1 MKIITNNS
9 AYIQIK
15 DLEKLFN
22 SSLKIPKSIEYSVY
36 LSSNNT
42 TNSLDKNDFI
52 SFNNPSDIEYFNN
65 INWMID
71 YNKLKDYSLIKLI
84 KLAKKIEREQ
94 EKVSKVIDEFA
105 IIKNYIDP
113 KYFEQYELLDYQL
126 YSLFDIIKYKLKPL
140 QKKLPKEIQK
150 KYKKRKKTK

>member
-1 MKIITNNS
+1 
-9 AYIQIK
+9 
-15 DLEKLFN
+15 
-22 SSLKIPKSIEYSVY
+22 
-36 LSSNNT
+36 
-42 TNSLDKNDFI
+42 
-52 SFNNPSDIEYFNN
+52 
-65 INWMID
+65 MID

-140 QKKLPKEIQK
+140 QKKLPKEIKK